1 MTSGVT
7 QIAERDRSW
16 FLKAAEP
23 ARAQWRRSPYPEQV
37 TGQPPVVTTR
47 FVEPADLLDL
57 IPPKVAPLT
66 WIHEGEGLV
75 GWDVAAT
82 TTVRGPERF
91 ARAQRWWARF
101 CEAAQTD
108 DEVMAPGTGPVAF
121 ASFAFDAD
129 AESVVT
135 IPGTI
140 VGQRDGKAWITKIT
154 PSQPMPQLASQSSQV
169 PVAER
174 EHYER
179 LVADAVRE
187 ITAGLFDKVVLA
199 RGERVAGEVDVHR
212 TLRRLADRY
221 SDCWTFSVHGLVG
234 ATPELLVQRTGEQV
248 MSRVLAGTV
257 PRSSDEAESGELASG
272 MVASQKAREEHAY
285 AVMSVAQALGTH
297 CTDLFVP
304 NEPRVLRLAN
314 VQHLA
319 TDVHAMLVDDTSVVA
334 IAGAL
339 HPTAAVC
346 GTPTERALQYILS
359 REGLARGRY
368 AGPVGWFDANGDGE
382 FGIALRCGQLT
393 DGAID
398 LFAGCGIV
406 AGSDPASEF
415 EESQSKL
422 AAMRW
427 ALGD

>member
-1 MTSGVT
+1 M
-7 QIAERDRSW
+7 
-16 FLKAAEP
+16 
-23 ARAQWRRSPYPEQV
+23 
-37 TGQPPVVTTR
+37 TTR
-47 FVEPADLLDL
+47 LVEPAALLDL
-57 IPPKVAPLT
+57 LPPGAAPLT
-66 WIHEGEGLV
+66 WVHEGEGLV
-75 GWDVAAT
+75 AWDVAAT

-101 CEAAQTD
+101 CEAADVD

-121 ASFAFDAD
+121 ASFAFDAEAD
-129 AESVVT
+129 SVLTV
-135 IPGTI
+135 PGTI
-140 VGQRDGKAWITKIT
+140 VGQRDGKAWITTIT
-154 PSQPMPQLASQSSQV
+154 PSHPSPLSTGSGQPMTQPPAD
-169 PVAER
+169 PA
-174 EHYER
+174 HYRAIVGE
-179 LVADAVRE
+179 AVQD

-199 RGERVAGEVDVHR
+199 RAVRLTGDIDVHR

-221 SDCWTFSVHGLVG
+221 ADCWTFSVHGLIG
-234 ATPELLVQRTGEQV
+234 ATPELLVRRQGEQV

-257 PRSSDEAESGELASG
+257 PRSADEAESGELASG

-297 CTDLFVP
+297 CTDLVVP
-304 NEPRVLRLAN
+304 EEPGVLRLAN

-346 GTPTERALQYILS
+346 GTPTERALQYIRS
-359 REGLARGRY
+359 REGLDRGRY

-393 DGAID
+393 ADGTAMD

-406 AGSDPASEF
+406 AGSDPHSEF
-415 EESQSKL
+415 EESESKL

-427 ALGD
+427 ALGVD

>member
-1 MTSGVT
+1 M
-7 QIAERDRSW
+7 
-16 FLKAAEP
+16 
-23 ARAQWRRSPYPEQV
+23 QV
-37 TGQPPVVTTR
+37 RTR
-47 FVEPADLLDL
+47 LVEPCELLDL
-57 IPPKVAPLT
+57 IPSDALPLT
-66 WIHEGEGLV
+66 WLHEGDGLV
-75 GWDVAAT
+75 AWDVAAT

-101 CEAAQTD
+101 CADAAVD

-129 AESVVT
+129 EESVITV
-135 IPGTI
+135 PGTI
-140 VGQRDGKAWITKIT
+140 VGRRDGKAWITTIS
-154 PSQPMPQLASQSSQV
+154 PSHPSPQPCAAGVGLREPDPQPAG
-169 PVAER
+169 
-174 EHYER
+174 YEA
-179 LVADAVRE
+179 LVADAVRD

-199 RGERVAGEVDVHR
+199 RRVTLSGDVDVAG
-212 TLRRLADRY
+212 TLRRLTQRY
-221 SDCWTFSVHGLVG
+221 HDCWTFSVHGLIG
-234 ATPELLVQRTGEQV
+234 ATPELLVRRTGEQV

-257 PRSSDEAESGELASG
+257 PRAKDDEESGQLASD
-272 MVASQKAREEHAY
+272 MVASEKAREEHAY

-297 CTDLFVP
+297 CTDLDVP
-304 NEPRVLRLAN
+304 ARPSVLRLAN

-346 GTPTERALQYILS
+346 GTPTERAMQYILS
-359 REGLARGRY
+359 REGLHRGRY

-382 FGIALRCGQLT
+382 FGIALRCGQMHA
-393 DGAID
+393 DNSGID

-406 AGSDPASEF
+406 AGSDPRSEF
-415 EESQSKL
+415 EESETKL

-427 ALGD
+427 ALG

>member
-1 MTSGVT
+1 V
-7 QIAERDRSW
+7 
-16 FLKAAEP
+16 
-23 ARAQWRRSPYPEQV
+23 
-37 TGQPPVVTTR
+37 
-47 FVEPADLLDL
+47 
-57 IPPKVAPLT
+57 
-66 WIHEGEGLV
+66 HEGDGLV
-75 GWDVAAT
+75 GWDIAAT

-91 ARAQRWWARF
+91 ARAQRWWTRF
-101 CEAAQTD
+101 CEAAAVD

-129 AESVVT
+129 EDSVITV
-135 IPGTI
+135 PGTI
-140 VGQRDGKAWITKIT
+140 AGRRDGKAWITTIS
-154 PSQPMPQLASQSSQV
+154 PSLPSPQPAGGTGPLAEPS
-169 PVAER
+169 PDGA
-174 EHYER
+174 HYR
-179 LVADAVRE
+179 RIVADAVDN
-187 ITAGLFDKVVLA
+187 IAAGVFDKVVLA
-199 RGERVAGEVDVHR
+199 RGVRLTGQIDTHS
-212 TLRRLADRY
+212 TLARLADRY
-221 SDCWTFSVHGLVG
+221 ADCWTFSVHGLIG
-234 ATPELLVQRTGEQV
+234 ATPELLVRRTGEQV

-257 PRSSDEAESGELASG
+257 PRSADDRENGQLAKG

-297 CTDLFVP
+297 CTDLEVP
-304 NEPRVLRLAN
+304 DEPGVLRLAN

-346 GTPTERALQYILS
+346 GTPTERALQYILGH
-359 REGLARGRY
+359 EGLDRGRY

-393 DGAID
+393 DVGID
-398 LFAGCGIV
+398 LYAGCGIV

-415 EESQSKL
+415 AESESKL

-427 ALGD
+427 ALVGE